1 MNQVRVAEAEAAP
14 RKKRELLGRSILSWA
29 FFDFGSSA
37 FNTLMVT
44 FVYNVYFVRVIV
56 GDGPLY
62 EHGTTLWIRAINIS
76 AVIVALIGPVLGAI
90 ADYSA
95 KKKLFLV
102 LFSLQAIVF
111 TTLLFFV
118 GPGAAI
124 PAMVLFLL
132 ANTGFEASNI
142 FYSAFL
148 PEVAKSRM
156 LGRVSGFGYFVG
168 YMGGLLSL
176 AIGLGMVKGWVPE
189 TNHLNVRATILL
201 VAAWYLVFS
210 LPMFFLV
217 KEQAVPRAVHGGYIR
232 HGFARLAETIRH
244 ARHYREA
251 GKLLLARMI
260 YNDGLV
266 TIIAMAAIYASAV
279 LNMTREQVL
288 TMAIA
293 LNVAAGIGAFSF
305 GYLDDRIG
313 GKKTIAISLVLLTI
327 AGILGVATNT
337 VKGFWIAAV
346 LIGLMMG
353 PNQSASRSLLSR
365 LVPEHKHGEFFGL
378 YAFSGKMS
386 SILGPF
392 VYGSVFAATKSH
404 KLAMSSII
412 GFFLVGLVLL
422 QFVKEKEGIELASQ
436 G

>member
-1 MNQVRVAEAEAAP
+1 MNQTAVAEAVGTP
-14 RKKRELLGRSILSWA
+14 KKRHELLDRSVLSWA

-44 FVYNVYFVRVIV
+44 FVFNVYFVRVLA
-56 GDGPLY
+56 GDPQ
-62 EHGTTLWIRAINIS
+62 HGTVLWTRAINIS
-76 AVIVALIGPVLGAI
+76 AVFVALLGPILGAI

-102 LFSLQAIVF
+102 LFSMQSIIF
-111 TTLLFFV
+111 TALLFFV
-118 GPGAAI
+118 GPGAAL
-124 PAMVLFLL
+124 PAMLLFMI
-132 ANTGFEASNI
+132 ANAGFEASNI

-148 PEVAKSRM
+148 PEITPPRS

-168 YMGGLLSL
+168 YIGGLLSL
-176 AIGLGMVKGWVPE
+176 ALGLGMVKVWLPS
-189 TNHLNVRATILL
+189 TDNLNVRATILL

-217 KEQAVPRAVHGGYIR
+217 KEQALPRKIHGGYIR
-232 HGFARLAETIRH
+232 HGFSRLAETIKH
-244 ARHYREA
+244 AGHYREA
-251 GKLLLARMI
+251 GKLLIARMI

-266 TIIAMAAIYASAV
+266 TIIAMAAIYANAV
-279 LNMTREQVL
+279 LGMTLEQVL

-293 LNVAAGIGAFSF
+293 LNVAAGIGAFGF

-313 GKKTIAISLVLLTI
+313 GKKTIAISLVLLTV
-327 AGILGVATNT
+327 AGIIGVSTNS
-337 VKGFWIAAV
+337 VRGFWFAAT

-353 PNQSASRSLLSR
+353 PNQSASRSLLAR

-386 SILGPF
+386 SIFGPL
-392 VYGSVFAATKSH
+392 VYGTVVARTGNH

-422 QFVKEKEGIELASQ
+422 QLVKEREGIELAQ
-436 G
+436 NG

>member
-1 MNQVRVAEAEAAP
+1 MNQVRVAKAEPAAP
-14 RKKRELLGRSILSWA
+14 RKRRELLGRSILSWA

-44 FVYNVYFVRVIV
+44 FVFNVYFVRVLV
-56 GDGPLY
+56 GDPQ
-62 EHGTTLWIRAINIS
+62 HGTVLWTRAVNIS
-76 AVIVALIGPVLGAI
+76 AVIVALIGPILGAV

-102 LFSLQAIVF
+102 LFSLQSIIF
-111 TTLLFFV
+111 TALLFFV
-118 GPGAAI
+118 GPGAAL
-124 PAMVLFLL
+124 PAMVLFTI

-148 PEVAKSRM
+148 PEVAESRL

-176 AIGLGMVKGWVPE
+176 ALGLGMVKGWVPE

-217 KEQAVPRAVHGGYIR
+217 KEQAVAKTIHGGYLR
-232 HGFARLAETIRH
+232 HGFGRLAETIRH
-244 ARHYREA
+244 AGHYREA
-251 GKLLLARMI
+251 GKLLIARMI

-266 TIIAMAAIYASAV
+266 TIIAMAAIYANAV
-279 LNMTREQVL
+279 LGMTLEQVL
-288 TMAIA
+288 MMAIA
-293 LNVAAGIGAFSF
+293 LNVAAGIGALSF

-313 GKKTIAISLVLLTI
+313 GKKTIAISLVLLTA
-327 AGILGVATNT
+327 AGILGVTTNT
-337 VKGFWIAAV
+337 VRGFWIAAT

-386 SILGPF
+386 SIFGPL
-392 VYGSVFAATKSH
+392 VYGTVVASTGNH

-422 QFVKEKEGIELASQ
+422 QSVKEREGIEMAQVKS
-436 G
+436 

>member
-1 MNQVRVAEAEAAP
+1 MNPAGLAEPGVALPA
-14 RKKRELLGRSILSWA
+14 RRELLSRRVLSWA

-44 FVYNVYFVRVIV
+44 FVFNVYFVRVLV
-56 GDGPLY
+56 GDPQ
-62 EHGTTLWIRAINIS
+62 HGTVLWTRAINIS
-76 AVIVALIGPVLGAI
+76 AVTVALLGPVLGAI

-102 LFSLQAIVF
+102 LFSLQAIIF
-111 TTLLFFV
+111 TSLLFFV
-118 GPGAAI
+118 GPGSAV
-124 PAMVLFLL
+124 PAMILFMI

-148 PEVAKSRM
+148 PEVTEPRL
-156 LGRVSGFGYFVG
+156 LGRVSGFGFFVG
-168 YMGGLLSL
+168 YMGGLLAL
-176 AIGLGMVKGWVPE
+176 ALGLGMVKGWLPD

-201 VAAWYLVFS
+201 VAVWYLVFS

-217 KEQAVPRAVHGGYIR
+217 KEQAVPRAIKGGYLR
-232 HGFARLAETIRH
+232 HGFSRLAETVRH
-244 ARHYREA
+244 AGHYREA
-251 GKLLLARMI
+251 GKLLIARMV

-266 TIIAMAAIYASAV
+266 TIIAMAAIYANAV
-279 LNMTREQVL
+279 LGMTLEQVL

-293 LNVAAGIGAFSF
+293 LNVAAGIGAFAF

-313 GKKTIAISLVLLTI
+313 GKKTIAISLVLLAV
-327 AGILGVATNT
+327 AGIIGVSTNT
-337 VKGFWIAAV
+337 VRGFWVAAT

-353 PNQSASRSLLSR
+353 PNQSASRSLLAR

-386 SILGPF
+386 SIFGPL
-392 VYGSVFAATKSH
+392 VYGTVVATTGNH

-412 GFFLVGLVLL
+412 GFFVVGFVLL
-422 QFVKEKEGIELASQ
+422 QLVKEREGIELARN